1 MNTLSHT
8 ETGEAFPVVPFSNSQ
23 AFTPGIRHSA
33 SVQHLAWALVQ
44 AQGAMQNVKAQE
56 LGESG
61 NKNYRYADL
70 AAVLGMSR
78 QHLLENGLAVLQLP
92 ETEISKIRMT
102 TLLLH
107 GPSGEW
113 FAWTLSLPVFDSH
126 PQTYGALFTYAR
138 RYMLNGL
145 LNIAAEQDD
154 DGRGPARRGC
164 PQAGGVGVPPELEVH
179 PPRDGFNIDSSL
191 TGERNF
197 SEKLPTDSA
206 DPGRCARIPNS
217 RSKRN
222 SERNPQ
228 RVLASHL
235 YRHFGARTPQEFSLL
250 ITTACD
256 DPLLTWN
263 VVRSRSDLVDNILH
277 QIEVWRV
284 RQGWA
289 KEEVLQRLKNVPP
302 AQFVEKMTADN
313 PPPLS
318 GSPLAPALA
327 ALSGE
332 EELPRGMEREQA
344 PTEVS
349 V

>member
-1 MNTLSHT
+1 MNTLSHA
-8 ETGEAFPVVPFSNSQ
+8 ETGEAFPVVPFSFSQ
-23 AFTPGIRHSA
+23 AFHPGFCHSA

-56 LGESG
+56 IGESG

-92 ETEISKIRMT
+92 ETEISKVRMT

-154 DGRGPARRGC
+154 DGRGPARRAC
-164 PQAGGVGVPPELEVH
+164 PQAGGVRVPQELGEH
-179 PPRDGFNIDSSL
+179 PARNGFNIDSSA
-191 TGERNF
+191 GERNF
-197 SEKLPTDSA
+197 SEQLRTGSA
-206 DPGRCARIPNS
+206 DPGRCARMPNT
-217 RSKRN
+217 RSKRR
-222 SERNPQ
+222 SERHPQ
-228 RVLASHL
+228 RILASHL

-263 VVRSRSDLVDNILH
+263 VVRSRSDLVDKILH
-277 QIEVWRV
+277 EIEVWRV

-302 AQFVEKMTADN
+302 AQFVEKLTTED

-318 GSPLAPALA
+318 RSPLAPHQVS
-327 ALSGE
+327 LSGE
-332 EELPRGMEREQA
+332 EEFPRGMGWEQA
-344 PTEVS
+344 AAEVS